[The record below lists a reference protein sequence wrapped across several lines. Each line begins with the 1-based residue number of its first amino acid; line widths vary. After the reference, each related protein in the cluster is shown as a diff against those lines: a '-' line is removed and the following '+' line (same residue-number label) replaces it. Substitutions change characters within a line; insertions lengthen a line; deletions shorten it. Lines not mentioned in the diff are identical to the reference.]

1 MHQTAR
7 PALAS
12 TAFRPT
18 PPGPPAEQ
26 DDTFEDIFPELR
38 RDSLFDPMPGPEPLA
53 SSGLQLRRH
62 HTLSPP
68 TSPRDYCGPT
78 TTGRDPTARPRRL
91 SLAAAS
97 HRPSNPTATAPLPSA
112 RPTTAATPAV
122 TPSSGLAAPTSPS
135 HRPAGARRQGPTTT
149 TNTAALTPGGLV
161 SAQAYDFTFPT
172 SGNYTLA
179 LNCTTVECC
188 SRGHSVCAT
197 DFTTANATA
206 RPPTCT
212 RARTFPLSTS
222 SPLLSPSRRTLTTG
236 ANSAT
241 TAVAQRPAV
250 PSTLPPTMA
259 PRRSHDPEVLYLAT
273 TQSPTRSV
281 FTSTSRPRSATVTN
295 DPSNITM
302 APRNI
307 AEAVTGVSRP
317 TRPNSVAMAPPR
329 PTVTADHTTTVL
341 DLAQWLERPAVTA
354 SPVSGSLGSPA
365 AAGAVYVAPSAM
377 NLSPTPHTPHTR
389 WTSVAGGVSGPS
401 PPTRAHSRQN
411 SASSRT
417 SAVLAARRRPD
428 STAPHSTAASPPARK
443 SSSSSTS
450 PSRPRTPSS
459 AGRRPREKSMLRSVA
474 SFFNSGIRRLS
485 NGVNQ
490 VPGSLNDSDYDE
502 PSTATSF
509 EGRRSSS
516 AQRSP
521 ELDWF
526 QGGGSNRSGSRNPQ
540 TIMTGSWRRRPSGQ
554 GSRATR
560 SARTSPLLTG
570 RRRSVEEEGNG
581 VDLRSSTA
589 TNGEPNPATGQFRQS
604 EGGSGG
610 DGNQT
615 TVTDYP
621 LRRHKTA
628 EVFTTSAT
636 TDSYSM
642 SQMRSLLGLRGKSAA
657 TSPETPP
664 SATPTA
670 AAARADSEAAA
681 TAARVAQVLTL
692 PALTLQ
698 GRRPDSDVVLTQ
710 TVARQLQPAL
720 PVRLRLASTW
730 KLLYSTSQH
739 GISMATLF
747 RQVQRKGPCIL
758 AIRDTQDNVF
768 GAFLSDPLQ
777 PHPSYYGSG
786 ECFLWKAVADTTTAA
801 TTPSSSSSTTSS
813 GSGSAA
819 TGNDGALA
827 RLTNVRVYKWKNT
840 NEYFILTEPHF
851 IAVGGGD
858 GRFGLWLDGEFDQGH
873 SATCPT
879 FQNEPLCTPPL
890 HAPNPASATATTPH
904 STDSLTLGSHSGANR
919 ATPLGLSST
928 TITGAESSDDDEDD
942 GHGAAGGVGGMPDA
956 KGKVLEAKFECF
968 HVEVW
973 GIVP

>member
-12 TAFRPT
+12 TTFRPT

-68 TSPRDYCGPT
+68 ASPRDYCGPT
-78 TTGRDPTARPRRL
+78 TTGRGPTARPRRL

-135 HRPAGARRQGPTTT
+135 HRPAAARRQGPTTT
-149 TNTAALTPGGLV
+149 TNTAASTPGGLV

-197 DFTTANATA
+197 DFTTTNTSA

-212 RARTFPLSTS
+212 RARTFPLSAS

-236 ANSAT
+236 ANFAT
-241 TAVAQRPAV
+241 TTAFAAAQRPAV

-295 DPSNITM
+295 DPSNLPM

-317 TRPNSVAMAPPR
+317 TRPSSVAMTPPR

-354 SPVSGSLGSPA
+354 SPVS
-365 AAGAVYVAPSAM
+365 
-377 NLSPTPHTPHTR
+377 
-389 WTSVAGGVSGPS
+389 
-401 PPTRAHSRQN
+401 
-411 SASSRT
+411 
-417 SAVLAARRRPD
+417 VLAARRRPD
-428 STAPHSTAASPPARK
+428 SSAPHSTAASPPARK
-443 SSSSSTS
+443 SGSSSTS
-450 PSRPRTPSS
+450 SSRPRTPSS

-526 QGGGSNRSGSRNPQ
+526 QGGGSNRGGSRNPQ
-540 TIMTGSWRRRPSGQ
+540 TIMTGSWGRRPSGQ

-581 VDLRSSTA
+581 VDMRSSAA
-589 TNGEPNPATGQFRQS
+589 TNGEPNPATGRLGQT

-710 TVARQLQPAL
+710 TVARQLQPSL

-801 TTPSSSSSTTSS
+801 TTPSSSTTS

-819 TGNDGALA
+819 SGNDGALA
-827 RLTNVRVYKWKNT
+827 RLTDVRVYKWKNT
-840 NEYFILTEPHF
+840 NEYFILTEPDF

-890 HAPNPASATATTPH
+890 HAPNPAAATATTPH

-928 TITGAESSDDDEDD
+928 TITGAGSSDDDEDN